1 MFMDV
6 FFGSKQVCGIY
17 RGDKAIHG
25 IMIDSKL
32 YPGGIGM
39 TWATRPSSGSD
50 DWWPLDSWQKVYYNH
65 IVHSGYGITL
75 FGAQAYHT
83 TVSAGGV
90 FRVGNWSSKLVEG
103 WTLDPV
109 IGSAIN
115 TTVEP
120 GGKFFIGGEDGIGFA
135 ENVTISSGGT
145 MYVYSFCTAT
155 HITAAEGAIIQ
166 ITVAPNTYIQGN
178 YNGSAFEMKDAF
190 ISGYTINSSGG
201 MDISSGG
208 TANSTTI
215 GYRGSMNISS
225 GGTANSTTINLGGS
239 MNISSGGTA
248 NSTTINSGGY
258 MEISSGGTALN
269 VTSKNGAQLAVFE
282 GAHVTY
288 T

>member
-65 IVHSGYGITL
+65 SVH
-75 FGAQAYHT
+75 
-83 TVSAGGV
+83 
-90 FRVGNWSSKLVEG
+90 RVGDWSSKLIEG

-120 GGKFFIGGEDGIGFA
+120 GGKFFIGGEEGIGFA

-178 YNGSAFEMKDAF
+178 CNGSAFEMKDAF

-225 GGTANSTTINLGGS
+225 GGTANSTTINLGGN
-239 MNISSGGTA
+239 MYISSGGTA

-269 VTSKNGAQLAVFE
+269 VTSKNGAQLTVFE

>member
-6 FFGSKQVCGIY
+6 FFGSKRVCGIY
-17 RGDKAIHG
+17 QGDKAIHG

-39 TWATRPSSGSD
+39 VWATRPSSGPD
-50 DWWPLDSWQKVYYNH
+50 DWLTLDSWQKVYYNH

-75 FGAQAYHT
+75 YGAQAYHT
-83 TVSAGGV
+83 TVSSGGV
-90 FRVGNWSSKLVEG
+90 FRVGEWNTQVMEG

-115 TTVEP
+115 TTVKP

-145 MYVYSFCTAT
+145 MYV
-155 HITAAEGAIIQ
+155 H
-166 ITVAPNTYIQGN
+166 
-178 YNGSAFEMKDAF
+178 
-190 ISGYTINSSGG
+190 SGCS
-201 MDISSGG
+201 
-208 TANSTTI
+208 
-215 GYRGSMNISS
+215 
-225 GGTANSTTINLGGS
+225 
-239 MNISSGGTA
+239 
-248 NSTTINSGGY
+248 
-258 MEISSGGTALN
+258 ALN
-269 VTSKNGAQLAVFE
+269 VTSKNGAQLTVFE